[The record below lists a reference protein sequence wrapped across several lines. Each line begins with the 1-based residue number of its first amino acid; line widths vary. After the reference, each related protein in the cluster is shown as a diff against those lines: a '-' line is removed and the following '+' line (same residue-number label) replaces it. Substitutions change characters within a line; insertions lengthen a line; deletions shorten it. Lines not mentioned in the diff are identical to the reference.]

1 MDNSPGIV
9 TVASNTSIPIVGQA
23 GFGLAYLNGHSQEPS
38 PYASS
43 TVSEGTLLSD
53 QTKDPINPTGSIMVE
68 ENKASSAQWPKAGAG
83 SQNPLVG
90 AKSTLNEG
98 QMANNDRSLKT
109 DPVDPNA
116 AVSRPK
122 RVRTGCLTCRERHLK
137 CDEGVP
143 DCVNCRKSH
152 RACRRGVRLNFID
165 TQVKTL
171 PITSLTQDWE
181 VTFQDESREIASEYK
196 GGLNR
201 YGKIEQGLEEGEDVK
216 VPTQFEIPVGIIDTP
231 VLEHQQLPSHHHTV
245 PPGGV
250 ETYAGGPQRASD
262 RGESLHQHHASTS
275 ESTFSNHTIPTTHS
289 QNSYTPPAQ
298 SLAPRSNHRAVLTS
312 PEEALYMQAFVE
324 EVGLWMDSMDPYKHV
339 GLDSSGSGFL
349 NAC

>member
-1 MDNSPGIV
+1 M
-9 TVASNTSIPIVGQA
+9 ASKTSIPYVGQA
-23 GFGLAYLNGHSQEPS
+23 GFGLAYLNGQSQEPA

-53 QTKDPINPTGSIMVE
+53 QTKDPVNPTSSIMAE
-68 ENKASSAQWPKAGAG
+68 ENKASSTQWSKAGAG
-83 SQNPLVG
+83 PQNPHVG
-90 AKSTLNEG
+90 AKSTLNES
-98 QMANNDRSLKT
+98 QTVNTDRALKT
-109 DPVDPNA
+109 EPVDPNA
-116 AVSRPK
+116 AASRPK

-201 YGKIEQGLEEGEDVK
+201 YGKLEQELEEGEGGK
-216 VPTQFEIPVGIIDTP
+216 APTQFEIPVSMIDTP
-231 VLEHQQLPSHHHTV
+231 VLEHQQLPSHHHAV
-245 PPGGV
+245 PPGGI
-250 ETYAGGPQRASD
+250 ETYVGGPPPASD
-262 RGESLHQHHASTS
+262 QGGESHHQQHASTS

-298 SLAPRSNHRAVLTS
+298 SLAPRLSQRAILTS

-339 GLDSSGSGFL
+339 GLDSSGFPH
-349 NAC
+349 AC